1 MLGIGSTAS
10 TYEAS
15 LVTQA
20 ETGYKSLVGNSG
32 GPAFDTNYTT
42 DAPFNSDYTISFWLK
57 MTDGRITNHAGTSYR
72 CYFTLGGTNDVNTS
86 SGHNMGFLLTNLGLP
101 VIIGSENGD
110 GVTVLGQGAS
120 AADGANDW
128 THWVITVI
136 DGGAGGNTAFQ
147 MYKDGT
153 ALTSHYFANSNPTN
167 HAALTNYHGLRL
179 GVNHDGQTGSPK
191 TKEGM
196 RDDEWMDDFA
206 VHDAALDA
214 DAVTAMYNSG
224 TPINLLAD
232 SGDYDN
238 SGNVVLY
245 YKFNGAYDDGAV
257 ADSHGTSNAIL
268 GSFSTESAT

>member
-1 MLGIGSTAS
+1 
-10 TYEAS
+10 
-15 LVTQA
+15 
-20 ETGYKSLVGNSG
+20 
-32 GPAFDTNYTT
+32 
-42 DAPFNSDYTISFWLK
+42 
-57 MTDGRITNHAGTSYR
+57 
-72 CYFTLGGTNDVNTS
+72 
-86 SGHNMGFLLTNLGLP
+86 
-101 VIIGSENGD
+101 
-110 GVTVLGQGAS
+110 
-120 AADGANDW
+120 
-128 THWVITVI
+128 
-136 DGGAGGNTAFQ
+136 
-147 MYKDGT
+147 
-153 ALTSHYFANSNPTN
+153 
-167 HAALTNYHGLRL
+167 
-179 GVNHDGQTGSPK
+179 
-191 TKEGM
+191 M